1 VVIDVGPLDSPGVLV
16 WTALARKIVRD
27 AENDGEVFGLE
38 LPPDVITD
46 FARYVEEWNDAAE
59 QSPQFRWTADVDP
72 DVAVYLVNAF
82 YRLAERMAA
91 AAVERGHRLFPDEA
105 RPFYWALV
113 SALLNALEAEGP
125 PRATFA
131 ESLREFWPGLADGT

>member
-1 VVIDVGPLDSPGVLV
+1 VVIDVGPLDSAGVLT

-27 AENDGEVFGLE
+27 AENDGEVFGLA
-38 LPPDVITD
+38 LPPDVIAD
-46 FARYVEEWNDAAE
+46 FGRYVEEWYEAAE
-59 QSPQFRWTADVDP
+59 QSPQFRWVADVDP

-91 AAVERGHRLFPDEA
+91 AARERGSRLFPDDA

-113 SALLNALEAEGP
+113 AALLNALEAEGP
-125 PRATFA
+125 PRAKFA
-131 ESLREFWPGLADGT
+131 ENLRAFWPGLAEGT